1 MHEIPGMNILV
12 QVETN
17 SICLATAWPP
27 PLCLP
32 MQLIKILP
40 CAQKIPIAWSSNH
53 EHAKCKSP
61 NKLRRGARSVSS
73 NAMQLTKDLSCENSP
88 LLPDPQNRG
97 ILGQLQISVASV
109 MLH

>member
-1 MHEIPGMNILV
+1 
-12 QVETN
+12 
-17 SICLATAWPP
+17 
-27 PLCLP
+27 

-53 EHAKCKSP
+53 EYTGKSP
-61 NKLRRGARSVSS
+61 NKLRRGARSVSRI
-73 NAMQLTKDLSCENSP
+73 AMQLTKVLSCENSP

-97 ILGQLQISVASV
+97 ILGQLQISVASE